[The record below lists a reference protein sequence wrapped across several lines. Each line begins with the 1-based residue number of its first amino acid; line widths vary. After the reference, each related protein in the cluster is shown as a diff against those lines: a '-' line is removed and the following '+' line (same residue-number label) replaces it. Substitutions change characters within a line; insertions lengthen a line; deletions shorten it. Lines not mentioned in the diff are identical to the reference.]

1 MPISY
6 SSSENALMS
15 RKEFATDD
23 SRVLDFAE
31 AGFRSIVRS
40 APGLQEALAR
50 ASRIATT

>member
-23 SRVLDFAE
+23 SRVRDFAVV
-31 AGFRSIVRS
+31 GFRSIADAIKRAS
-40 APGLQEALAR
+40 GAPVAR
-50 ASRIATT
+50 A